1 MATRKPTVPGE
12 AAAKPAAASRK
23 PAVAAKK
30 PAMMR
35 AAKAPKVV
43 AAQKDTAAP
52 DSVTVVKLKEIID
65 RVVAAANLKKKD
77 VKPVV
82 EATLKAIGDALAAG
96 EALILP
102 PLGRLRVSRS
112 KDMANGAMLTLRLKR
127 GSGGKPGPKADD
139 DLAED
144 GE

>member
-1 MATRKPTVPGE
+1 MATRKPT
-12 AAAKPAAASRK
+12 AAGDAKAKPAVPSRK
-23 PAVAAKK
+23 PAATAKMPAPAKTPKAVLAKK
-30 PAMMR
+30 AN
-35 AAKAPKVV
+35 ASA
-43 AAQKDTAAP
+43 DT
-52 DSVTVVKLKEIID
+52 VTVVKLKEIID
-65 RVVAAANLKKKD
+65 RVVSAASLKKKD

-112 KDMANGAMLTLRLKR
+112 KDMVNGAMLTLRLKR
-127 GSGGKPGPKADD
+127 GAGGKPGPKADD